1 MQKSISDFEGY
12 NSAKNIAPLLIKL
25 YDRLSVATDQNE
37 LEDLTAQIKSFQG
50 AINKD
55 LGINP
60 QPKQDGFG
68 QMTKRKA
75 NTP

>member
-1 MQKSISDFEGY
+1 
-12 NSAKNIAPLLIKL
+12 
-25 YDRLSVATDQNE
+25 